1 VSDKLVFI
9 CKTSDLEPGTVKR
22 VEIGDS
28 GVAVYNIEGTYYVT
42 DDRCTHGL
50 SSLSEGELMGDEIEC
65 SMHFGAFH
73 VPTGKPTLAPCSIA
87 LKTYRVETKGED
99 VFAEMD

>member
-1 VSDKLVFI
+1 MSDSMIFI
-9 CKTSDLEPGTVKR
+9 CKTSELEPGKVKR
-22 VEIGDS
+22 VEVRDS
-28 GVAVYNIEGTYYVT
+28 GVAVYNIDGQFYVT

-87 LKTYRVETKGED
+87 LKTYRVEMRGED
-99 VFAEMD
+99 VFAEMG